1 MRRKRRPHSKIQIR
15 ITFKIKVLFQL
26 VSNLNRALTFSK
38 IRLAKS
44 DQKCVEKKIDRQIDT
59 VFISFRFAAKGELH
73 EWGQYYDM

>member
-26 VSNLNRALTFSK
+26 VSNLNRALPLSK

-59 VFISFRFAAKGELH
+59 AFISFPFAANDELH
-73 EWGQYYDM
+73 EWGQYYNI